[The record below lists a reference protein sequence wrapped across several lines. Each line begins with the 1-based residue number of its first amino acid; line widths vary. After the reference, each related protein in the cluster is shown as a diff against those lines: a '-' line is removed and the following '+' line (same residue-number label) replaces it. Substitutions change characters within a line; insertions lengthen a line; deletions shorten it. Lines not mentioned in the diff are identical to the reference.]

1 MSALTKKNLINF
13 DENGRN
19 TSLIR
24 PGEADLASPGPVR
37 IKLGHLNVTYLCWL
51 DSHFFIGQPLNN
63 HFGQTCNLK
72 KISIQTQNSNKSAPA
87 RDFRKQKEEISN
99 NQYTWN
105 TWIPALVQ
113 VYIFGTLD

>member
-72 KISIQTQNSNKSAPA
+72 KISIQTQTKVHLH
-87 RDFRKQKEEISN
+87 EISEN
-99 NQYTWN
+99 KRKKYPITN
-105 TWIPALVQ
+105 TRETREFQP
-113 VYIFGTLD
+113 